1 MALTQSLTLT
11 NNFKEESFFADAYLQ
26 VSKVTSAKDLST
38 IELGY
43 FKNNSSPLLIT
54 RYFTFTLDLEG
65 PNPIKQAYEHLKSL
79 PEFADAVDC

>member
-11 NNFKEESFFADAYLQ
+11 NNFEEESFFADSYLR
-26 VSKVTSAKDLST
+26 VNKVTAVKGLST

-43 FKNNSSPLLIT
+43 YKNSGGPLLIT
-54 RYFTFTLDLEG
+54 RYFTFTLDLDG
-65 PNPIKQAYEHLKSL
+65 PNPIKQAYLHLKSL